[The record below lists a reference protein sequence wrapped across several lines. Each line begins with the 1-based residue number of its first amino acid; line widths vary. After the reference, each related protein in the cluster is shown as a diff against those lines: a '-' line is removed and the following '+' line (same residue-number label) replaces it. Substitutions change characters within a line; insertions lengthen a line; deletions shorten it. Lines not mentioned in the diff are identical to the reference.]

1 MLRRHDLMLDPR
13 SGQAPPGAYNT
24 VPLPRSS
31 GLRLRLL
38 AIIGL
43 CLLVAGWLAGLTATR
58 RGWLTIGLAG
68 LAVVLLAVHYRDGGG
83 RWLFRVVCEYAA
95 VAALAVLLVIAAG
108 GTPQQPPAHHQPAT
122 ATTAGEQFC
131 PKPVQAVAGGACD
144 FIAELWHHTQ
154 HRTGQQPV
162 SPTTT
167 RPPRR

>member
-13 SGQAPPGAYNT
+13 YGQAPPGAYNP

-83 RWLFRVVCEYAA
+83 RWLARVVCEYAT

-108 GTPQQPPAHHQPAT
+108 GTSQQPPAHRHPAT
-122 ATTAGEQFC
+122 ATTAGQLC
-131 PKPVQAVAGGACD
+131 PKPIQAAVGGACD

-154 HRTGQQPV
+154 RRTGQQPAP
-162 SPTTT
+162 PTTT
-167 RPPRR
+167 RPRRR

>member
-13 SGQAPPGAYNT
+13 YGQAPPGAYNP

-83 RWLFRVVCEYAA
+83 RWLFRVVCEYAT
-95 VAALAVLLVIAAG
+95 VAALVLLLVLAAG
-108 GTPQQPPAHHQPAT
+108 GTTQQPPAHHRPAT
-122 ATTAGEQFC
+122 ATTAGQLC

-144 FIAELWHHTQ
+144 FIAELWHHPQ
-154 HRTGQQPV
+154 RRTGQQQAP
-162 SPTTT
+162 PTTT
-167 RPPRR
+167 RPRRR

>member
-13 SGQAPPGAYNT
+13 YGQAPPGAYNT

-58 RGWLTIGLAG
+58 RGWLTIGLAA
-68 LAVVLLAVHYRDGGG
+68 LLVVLLAVHYRDGGG
-83 RWLFRVVCEYAA
+83 RWLARVLCEYAT
-95 VAALAVLLVIAAG
+95 VAALVLLLVLAAG
-108 GTPQQPPAHHQPAT
+108 GTPPQPPAHHHPTT
-122 ATTAGEQFC
+122 ATTAGQLC
-131 PKPVQAVAGGACD
+131 PKPIQAAASGACD

>member
-13 SGQAPPGAYNT
+13 YGQAPPGAYNT
-24 VPLPRSS
+24 VPLRHSS

-43 CLLVAGWLAGLTATR
+43 CLLMAGWLAGLTATR

-83 RWLFRVVCEYAA
+83 RWLARVVCEYAT
-95 VAALAVLLVIAAG
+95 VAALVLLLVLAADG
-108 GTPQQPPAHHQPAT
+108 LPQQPPAHRHPTTAAT
-122 ATTAGEQFC
+122 AGQLC
-131 PKPVQAVAGGACD
+131 PKPIQVAAGGACD
-144 FIAELWHHTQ
+144 FIAELWHHSQ
-154 HRTGQQPV
+154 HRTGQQQAP
-162 SPTTT
+162 PTTT